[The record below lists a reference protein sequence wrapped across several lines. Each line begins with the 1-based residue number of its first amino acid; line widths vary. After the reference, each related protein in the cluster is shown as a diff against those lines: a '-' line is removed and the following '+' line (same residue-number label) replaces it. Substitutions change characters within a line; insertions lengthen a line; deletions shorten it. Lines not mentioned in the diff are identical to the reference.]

1 MQEPISMSSCQSC
14 LNLQDE
20 NEVVQ
25 TAGRPSNFSVN
36 VAKNRVSIH
45 RVAFGFWRLWSIT
58 SKVLFKRICSSDWQ
72 MLLEERL
79 VKGQQSCV
87 YESTSITH
95 CIKWLHGDQWVPNGN
110 LVTLTVQWICIN
122 LYIYVACT
130 LQGFENDNWTNG
142 AEPPKSEYNFVYRLP
157 GLLQLWLES
166 RETNENLFPEPAVS
180 WNNFCFILN
189 A

>member
-1 MQEPISMSSCQSC
+1 MSRPSRRKRSCSNSGQAVELFSQCCKEQGINTQSC
-14 LNLQDE
+14 IRILEALIHY
-20 NEVVQ
+20 VKGAFQ
-25 TAGRPSNFSVN
+25 TY
-36 VAKNRVSIH
+36 
-45 RVAFGFWRLWSIT
+45 
-58 SKVLFKRICSSDWQ
+58 ICSSDWQ

-95 CIKWLHGDQWVPNGN
+95 CIKWLHGDQWVPIGN